1 MIAQTMRSKALAKS
15 QLGFGP
21 LAFNHRPE
29 LYVSWLEPARNDR
42 GVRRDLAKI
51 FRGIRPRYTLEA
63 AELLPGFHK
72 PALIAWADKDRLF
85 PREHAERLAALLP
98 DSRLEIIE
106 DSRTFI
112 SFDQPDRLAALIT
125 EFAGLGQKAPAPA
138 G

>member
-1 MIAQTMRSKALAKS
+1 MPLPKRRSSRSSSFRRTLSGRACLPPPTTT
-15 QLGFGP
+15 GVT
-21 LAFNHRPE
+21 N
-29 LYVSWLEPARNDR
+29 SWSSSTN
-42 GVRRDLAKI
+42 
-51 FRGIRPRYTLEA
+51 
-63 AELLPGFHK
+63 

-125 EFAGLGQKAPAPA
+125 EFAGLEQTAPAPA